1 MPKRALPITMGAMMI
16 ALFGLMLLLERQT
29 GGLLLGAFVL
39 ALPLPLTAY
48 ALQYGF
54 RKSLPVF
61 AAMCLIS
68 IFFGTFTT
76 IFYACSQSII
86 GLVFG
91 TMLHR
96 RADPAHTL
104 FMVMLLS
111 VLGSV
116 LNLILD
122 MAFFGYDISRDVNEI
137 MQVMNDTF
145 SQLGGQ
151 AQQAL
156 ELLTPQYMSQLFVL
170 SLLFSGLVQGFLIY
184 QLSLLLLRRLHFSV
198 EKPRP
203 LFEYYP
209 PRALGIAGFFLFVA
223 YSASLSKPLADP
235 VWQNALSMLGNLGFI
250 YLIAFGFVA
259 VLLLVRVYLPRAGLA
274 GGLIAL
280 AAMLLMPQ
288 ALMLL
293 RTMLSGFTPVDACR
307 LALRNLLTAGTV
319 FWCLA
324 GVLACLPV
332 WEHAKARFDGS
343 RWFSPAL
350 DALTIVGL
358 LLCLM
363 QLASHSFQPFI
374 YASF

>member
-111 VLGSV
+111 VLSSV

-170 SLLFSGLVQGFLIY
+170 TLLFTGLVQGFLIY

-209 PRALGIAGFFLFVA
+209 PRALGIASFFLFAA
-223 YSASLSKPLADP
+223 YSASLSRPLADP

-259 VLLLVRVYLPRAGLA
+259 VLLLICLYLPRAGLA

-293 RTMLSGFTPVDACR
+293 GLFYTSTNF
-307 LALRNLLTAGTV
+307 
-319 FWCLA
+319 
-324 GVLACLPV
+324 
-332 WEHAKARFDGS
+332 HAR
-343 RWFSPAL
+343 
-350 DALTIVGL
+350 
-358 LLCLM
+358 LM
-363 QLASHSFQPFI
+363 QPRQ
-374 YASF
+374 